1 LPAVTLDVLRE
12 HWNETQRLYLALGR
26 GRISKDAYIF
36 APIDADPLTPRSPR
50 SVTKEWSLLA
60 KRLGIGSSFHA
71 LRHTCASLLIASGL
85 DVLTI
90 SRRLGHANASIT
102 LNVYGH
108 LMPNMDD
115 RAAAILDAALTAR
128 PT

>member
-1 LPAVTLDVLRE
+1 
-12 HWNETQRLYLALGR
+12 
-26 GRISKDAYIF
+26 
-36 APIDADPLTPRSPR
+36 
-50 SVTKEWSLLA
+50 LA
-60 KRLGIGSSFHA
+60 KRLGLGVTFHA

-85 DVLTI
+85 DILTI

-115 RAAAILDAALTAR
+115 RAAVILNAALMGQPAG
-128 PT
+128 PK